1 MQEYFYVRKNARYE
15 QIKFSELLFVKAMRG
30 YLQVVTESQVY
41 FVLNTI
47 EEVQKYLPKDL
58 FSRTHR
64 SYIVAIRIIRSF
76 DLFKLYL
83 KAPEGKEYVAGLARA
98 KELPIGKSFRK
109 NLRDHITIL
118 PNRMNKYTK
127 KILSEAEFLA
137 EYSMDEV

>member
-1 MQEYFYVRKNARYE
+1 MQEFFYVRKNARYE

-30 YLQVVTESQVY
+30 YMQVVTESQVY

-58 FSRTHR
+58 FCRTHR
-64 SYIVAIRIIRSF
+64 SYIVATRMIRSF

-83 KAPEGKEYVAGLARA
+83 EVPEGKEYVAGLARA

-137 EYSMDEV
+137 EYSIDEV